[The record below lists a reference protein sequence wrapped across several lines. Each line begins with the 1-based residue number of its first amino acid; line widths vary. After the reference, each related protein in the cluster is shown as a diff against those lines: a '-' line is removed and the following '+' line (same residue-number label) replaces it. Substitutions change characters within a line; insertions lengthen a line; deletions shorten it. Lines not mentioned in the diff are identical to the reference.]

1 VFLQEQAAAEALAG
15 NDEIAKVL
23 RRIEKAEA
31 TKACCQLVCKCL
43 KPLTARGGITRIEV
57 VGDEGTAR
65 IVTEPNE
72 IFDLILKRNHAHFS
86 QASGIPFTKPPLSKR
101 L

>member
-1 VFLQEQAAAEALAG
+1 MVLQ
-15 NDEIAKVL
+15 
-23 RRIEKAEA
+23 RIEKAEA
-31 TKACCQLVCKCL
+31 TKACYQLLCKCL
-43 KPLTARGGITRIEV
+43 SKPLTRGGITRIEV
-57 VGDEGTAR
+57 ADDEGTAR